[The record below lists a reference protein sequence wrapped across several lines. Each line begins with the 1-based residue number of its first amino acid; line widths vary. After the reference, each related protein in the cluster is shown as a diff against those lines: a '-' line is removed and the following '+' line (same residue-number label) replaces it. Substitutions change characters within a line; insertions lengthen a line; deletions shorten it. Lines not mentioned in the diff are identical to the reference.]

1 MLTRPISIGGD
12 DMPGAGFEV
21 RWAEGLPVVSAPAE
35 IDTTNA
41 DELRRAMLSCVN
53 EEHATLVVD
62 MTKTTF
68 CDSAGMKELVQ
79 AHKEAAAAGGE
90 VRLVVG
96 TVSVMRVLALVGADQ
111 VLPIF
116 TDLDE
121 ALADGPGPEDYT

>member
-1 MLTRPISIGGD
+1 MTGGD
-12 DMPGAGFEV
+12 FEI
-21 RWAEGLPVVSAPAE
+21 RWSEGLPVVSAPDE

-41 DELRRAMLSCVN
+41 DALREALASCVDGG
-53 EEHATLVVD
+53 HATLVVD
-62 MTKTTF
+62 MSTTIF

-79 AHKEAAAAGGE
+79 AHKDALAAGGE

-96 TVSVMRVLALVGADQ
+96 TAPVMRVLALVGADQ

-121 ALADGPGPEDYT
+121 ALSDAP